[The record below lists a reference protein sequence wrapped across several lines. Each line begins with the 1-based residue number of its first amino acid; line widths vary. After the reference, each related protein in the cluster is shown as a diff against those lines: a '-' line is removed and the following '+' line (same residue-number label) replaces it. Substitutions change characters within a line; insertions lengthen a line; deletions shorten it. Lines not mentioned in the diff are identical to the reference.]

1 MPFGILPNGS
11 LAITPNMTRHSNYLS
26 IRHRAKPI
34 PYGGDGVL
42 REDGDANYG
51 FKYDKGDE
59 AALRAIPELAKD
71 SALLDLALAINS
83 HQTGLF
89 SVGCVSG
96 PIDDDQGHRD
106 SGYIEFAINSKSAI
120 ADAKNYFPIFFHF
133 DRFLHTSN
141 FSAPTSFNWELEGA
155 TFTEYSNSSGF
166 TCTIFINTGYSAT
179 REEATHIWAESLG
192 ALAHFL
198 QSVPS
203 ESSDF
208 IYPQ

>member
-51 FKYDKGDE
+51 FKYVKGDE

-120 ADAKNYFPIFFHF
+120 ADQRTTFQYSSTSIASCTLLIFPHQLRSIGSWKAQHSRNMVIRLVLLAQFLSTRATPLHAKRP
-133 DRFLHTSN
+133 HTSGL
-141 FSAPTSFNWELEGA
+141 S
-155 TFTEYSNSSGF
+155 
-166 TCTIFINTGYSAT
+166 
-179 REEATHIWAESLG
+179 R
-192 ALAHFL
+192 
-198 QSVPS
+198 
-203 ESSDF
+203 
-208 IYPQ
+208 